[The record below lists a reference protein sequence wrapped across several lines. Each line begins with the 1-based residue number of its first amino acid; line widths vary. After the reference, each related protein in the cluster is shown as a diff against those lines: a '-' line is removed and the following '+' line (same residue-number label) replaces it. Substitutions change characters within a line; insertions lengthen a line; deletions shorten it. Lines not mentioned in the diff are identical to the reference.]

1 MGMLQ
6 LSKNDA
12 VAPRVGGGGG
22 GVDGGGAAPVGGGGG
37 GRSVAT
43 ATDGGDGGDGSNT
56 LGRKLGSDGEVAVA
70 FGASIGGVDG
80 ATAEDTFGSDRVEA
94 VVTFLGEIGGG
105 GGGGAA
111 AAETFGGSMADCG
124 GGDSSWGPFAASE
137 GTVTEGPLLLGDSQ
151 LVTLP
156 PSFLA
161 I

>member
-6 LSKNDA
+6 LSKNGSKHGRDEERNTLGRKLGSDGEVA
-12 VAPRVGGGGG
+12 VAF
-22 GVDGGGAAPVGGGGG
+22 GA
-37 GRSVAT
+37 SI
-43 ATDGGDGGDGSNT
+43 GGDGSNT

-80 ATAEDTFGSDRVEA
+80 ATAEDNFGSDRVEA

-105 GGGGAA
+105 GGGGGA

-124 GGDSSWGPFAASE
+124 GGDFSWGPFAASE

-151 LVTLP
+151 LMTLP